1 MPQIVVA
8 VLIGAGISAGL
19 KWIAKEM
26 VRAAEDSRVA
36 HRKSSRDDLRSAP
49 KDLGTLV
56 WDAKRGVYRPAG
68 KRNS

>member
-26 VRAAEDSRVA
+26 VRAADEARVA
-36 HRKSSRDDLRSAP
+36 HQRTSRDNPGSAP
-49 KDLGTLV
+49 KDLGALV
-56 WDAKRGVYRPAG
+56 WDAKRGVYKPAG
-68 KRNS
+68 KRTS